1 MIKPSSGFL
10 SIVIILIICFVMSP
24 TSTKHRVLKS
34 VETLFNL
41 EDGSLINAYQTI
53 KVNPSNT
60 GSSVEVSNHSQEA
73 KDYFKE
79 ICLNSE
85 NGESF
90 KNASKWD
97 KDVKIYVHGYCP
109 DYMITELDDIVGEL
123 NDLIDPINIEVV
135 SNKSEA
141 NTFLFL
147 GSDGGFQQE
156 YPIVGGRDLSRTGG
170 YFLVKSNKAYLY
182 VNMVRTGNDTQAQ
195 RSILREELTQSLG
208 LYNDSWK
215 YPNSIFYQG
224 GNDVTEYSDLD
235 KEIIQMLYN

>member
-1 MIKPSSGFL
+1 MSKPSSGFL

-109 DYMITELDDIVGEL
+109 DYMMTELDDIVSEL

-156 YPIVGGRDLSRTGG
+156 YPIIGGRDLSRTGG

>member
-53 KVNPSNT
+53 KVNPSTT

-90 KNASKWD
+90 KDASKWD

-109 DYMITELDDIVGEL
+109 DYMMTELDDIVGEL
-123 NDLIDPINIEVV
+123 NNLIDPINIEVV

-147 GSDGGFQQE
+147 
-156 YPIVGGRDLSRTGG
+156 
-170 YFLVKSNKAYLY
+170 
-182 VNMVRTGNDTQAQ
+182 
-195 RSILREELTQSLG
+195 
-208 LYNDSWK
+208 
-215 YPNSIFYQG
+215 
-224 GNDVTEYSDLD
+224 
-235 KEIIQMLYN
+235 

>member
-1 MIKPSSGFL
+1 MSKPSSGFL

-90 KNASKWD
+90 KDASKWD

-109 DYMITELDDIVGEL
+109 DYMMTELDDIVSEL

>member
-1 MIKPSSGFL
+1 MTKPSSGFL

-60 GSSVEVSNHSQEA
+60 GSSVEVPNHSQEA

>member
-1 MIKPSSGFL
+1 MSKPSSGFL

-147 GSDGGFQQE
+147 GSDRGFQQE

>member
-1 MIKPSSGFL
+1 
-10 SIVIILIICFVMSP
+10 MSP

-34 VETLFNL
+34 IETLFNL
-41 EDGSLINAYQTI
+41 EDESLINAYQTI
-53 KVNPSNT
+53 KVNPNTT
-60 GSSVEVSNHSQEA
+60 GSSVEVPNHSQEA

-90 KNASKWD
+90 EDASKWD

-109 DYMITELDDIVGEL
+109 DYMITELDDIVSEL
-123 NDLIDPINIEVV
+123 NDLIDPIDIKVV

-147 GSDGGFQQE
+147 GSDGGFQRE

-170 YFLVKSNKAYLY
+170 YFLVKSNKSYLY

-224 GNDVTEYSDLD
+224 GNDVTEFSDLD
-235 KEIIQMLYN
+235 EEIIQMLYNE